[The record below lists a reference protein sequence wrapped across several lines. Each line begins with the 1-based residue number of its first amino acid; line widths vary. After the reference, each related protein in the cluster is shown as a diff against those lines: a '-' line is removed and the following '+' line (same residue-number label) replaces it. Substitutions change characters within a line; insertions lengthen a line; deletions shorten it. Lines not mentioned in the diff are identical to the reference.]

1 MPNYHDGGEFMIEVS
16 LRYTAYVPYWTDA
29 VKWVNS
35 HKAEIIG
42 HMRMELAEPDRCKIT
57 FEDNWGDL
65 VDFNIQR
72 V

>member
-1 MPNYHDGGEFMIEVS
+1 MPNYDEREFMIEVS
-16 LRYTAYVPYWTDA
+16 LRYTAYVPDGTDA
-29 VKWVNS
+29 VEWVNS
-35 HKAEIIG
+35 NKAEIIG

-65 VDFNIQR
+65 VDFGIER